1 MENIAF
7 VTGSTGRIGNELTSI
22 LIKNKFTVVCVGRF
36 QKNSTLDV
44 KFLQNENK
52 SLKLSEEIIYDKWIE
67 ISENELNNIITFAK
81 NLEVMSYF
89 FHLAWEGGNTLTD
102 GGFEIQNNNIGVSSM
117 YFDLSKKLKVKK
129 FINAGSFD
137 ELYVKRILDSK
148 KYSEAVGFSHFDYG
162 FSKLATKD
170 ILSFKAYVEKI
181 DFIHTLTSVTVDKQ
195 LKNNNFV
202 ENNLKKILAGD
213 DYEIP
218 NNPELCNI
226 STLSNV
232 ANELYTIALY
242 GSNQKTYYTGND
254 LILSLETYFKLLH
267 EIINNKKI
275 ILDKKKVDEAN
286 LLNCEVLNN
295 FERFGEIDKSNVET
309 KLKNLV
315 GSLKVK

>member
-1 MENIAF
+1 VENIAF

-36 QKNSTLDV
+36 VNNSTLNI
-44 KFLQNENK
+44 KFLHNENK
-52 SLKLSEEIIYDKWIE
+52 SFKLPEEIIYDKWLE
-67 ISENELNNIITFAK
+67 ISKNELNNIITFPT

-89 FHLAWEGGNTLTD
+89 FHFAWEGENTLTD

-117 YFDLSKKLKVKK
+117 YFDLGKKLKVKK

-137 ELYVKRILDSK
+137 ELYVKRVLDSK

-195 LKNNNFV
+195 LRNNNFV

-232 ANELYTIALY
+232 ANELYNIALK
-242 GSNQKTYYTGND
+242 GSNQNTYYTGND
-254 LILSLETYFKLLH
+254 LILSLETYFKLIH

-275 ILDKKKVDEAN
+275 ISDKNKVDEAN
-286 LLNCEVLNN
+286 LLNCEVLNK

>member
-52 SLKLSEEIIYDKWIE
+52 SLKFSEEIIYDKWIE

-170 ILSFKAYVEKI
+170 IISFKAYVEKI

>member
-52 SLKLSEEIIYDKWIE
+52 SLKFSEEIIYDKWIE

-181 DFIHTLTSVTVDKQ
+181 NFIHTLTSVTVDKQ

>member
-52 SLKLSEEIIYDKWIE
+52 SLKFSEEIIYDKWIE

>member
-7 VTGSTGRIGNELTSI
+7 VTGSTGKIGNELTSI
-22 LIKNKFTVVCVGRF
+22 LVKNKFTVVCIGRF
-36 QKNSTLDV
+36 LKNSTLTV
-44 KFLQNENK
+44 KFLKNESK
-52 SLKLSEEIIYDKWIE
+52 SFKLTGEIIYDKWLE
-67 ISENELNNIITFAK
+67 ISENELKNIITFAK
-81 NLEVMSYF
+81 DVEFMSYF
-89 FHLAWEGGNTLTD
+89 FHLAWEGKNTLTD
-102 GGFEIQNNNIGVSSM
+102 GGYEIQSHNIGVSSM

-137 ELYVKRILDSK
+137 EIYVKRILDSSK
-148 KYSEAVGFSHFDYG
+148 NSEDINFTHFDYG

-181 DFIHTLTSVTVDKQ
+181 DFIHTLTSIAVDSQ
-195 LKNNNFV
+195 LRNDNFV
-202 ENNLKKILAGD
+202 ENNLKKILNGD

-232 ANELYTIALY
+232 ANELYNIALN

-254 LILSLETYFKLLH
+254 VIFSLETYFKLIH

-275 ILDKKKVDEAN
+275 ISDKNSIDESN
-286 LLNCEVLNN
+286 MLNCEVLNK
-295 FERFGEIDKSNVET
+295 FESVREIDKSNVET
-309 KLKNLV
+309 KIKNLV
-315 GSLKVK
+315 GSLEVK

>member
-52 SLKLSEEIIYDKWIE
+52 SLKFSEEIIYDKWIE

-170 ILSFKAYVEKI
+170 IISFKAYVEKI

-275 ILDKKKVDEAN
+275 ILDKKKVDEEN